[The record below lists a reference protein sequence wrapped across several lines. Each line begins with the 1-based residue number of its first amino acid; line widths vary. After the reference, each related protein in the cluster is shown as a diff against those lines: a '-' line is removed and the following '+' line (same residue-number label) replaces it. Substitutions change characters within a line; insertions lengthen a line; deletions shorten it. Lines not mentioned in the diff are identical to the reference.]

1 MMLKNDIPEN
11 FVCPLTLEVM
21 EDPLM
26 NRFGQSYERSAIL
39 QWITTKS
46 PTCPLTRQPLKVKD
60 LVPNNRLRKEILEW
74 RSSQGDDVTADLS
87 SDNSDSGIVEEVA
100 RALSVLTQS
109 NDFCRKQPRRGLL
122 RLVMRH

>member
-1 MMLKNDIPEN
+1 MTKNDIPEH

-26 NRFGQSYERSAIL
+26 NRVGRSYERTAIL

-46 PTCPLTRQPLKVKD
+46 PTCPLTRQPLNVKD

-87 SDNSDSGIVEEVA
+87 CDDSDSAIVEEVT
-100 RALSVLTQS
+100 RALTVLTQT
-109 NDFCRKQPRRGLL
+109 NDFRKKQPRRGLL